1 MYSDWVWQL
10 ILGAVLIWNLGLTAV
25 IWKERGFLRKLFPKS
40 GDRDI
45 RKKFEEVLGEVEG
58 FDQKLT
64 GLGDKLAILEKGS
77 LDHIQKVKLLR
88 YNPYDDVGGDQS
100 FTVALLDKKGNGVVV
115 TSLHTR
121 AGTRVFAKQVRNGKA
136 EKYEFSKEETQ
147 AVKEAYEN

>member
-1 MYSDWVWQL
+1 MEQTVFIAL
-10 ILGAVLIWNLGLTAV
+10 VAVLLIWNLGLTAA

-40 GDRDI
+40 GDGDI
-45 RKKFEEVLGEVEG
+45 RKKFEEVLREVGG
-58 FDQKLT
+58 FDQKLQ
-64 GLGDKLAILEKGS
+64 GLGNKLAALEKGS
-77 LDHIQKVKLLR
+77 MDHIQKVKLIR

-121 AGTRVFAKQVRNGKA
+121 AGTRVFAKQVKNGKA

-147 AVKEAYEN
+147 AVKEAYET